1 MTRNPVYVHP
11 DISVSEARLLMDREK
26 VAHLPVLDRQL
37 RLAGIATRKDLLKA
51 GPSLATSLDMYEIS
65 YLLSKLT
72 IEKVMTKDVITVSET
87 EVVEE
92 AARTMADNSISCLPV
107 TRGGLLVG
115 IITVKD
121 LFQMFVTAFGARH
134 AGVRVGFVMSDR
146 PGQIAKL
153 AGAIAKQGGNIVSFV
168 TREGGSLQE
177 RGGTLKITGLDRS
190 AVEGIFKQA
199 DAEILDIR

>member
-1 MTRNPVYVHP
+1 MTRNPVYVQP
-11 DISVSEARLLMDREK
+11 DIAVSEARLIMDREK
-26 VAHLPVLDRQL
+26 VAHLTVLDRQQ
-37 RLAGIATRKDLLKA
+37 RLAGIVTRKDMLKA

-72 IEKVMTKDVITVSET
+72 IEKVMTKDVITVGEN

-92 AARTMADNSISCLPV
+92 AARTMADNNISCLPV
-107 TRGGLLVG
+107 MRGGLLVG

-134 AGVRVGFVMSDR
+134 AGVRVGFIMSDR
-146 PGQIAKL
+146 PGEMAKL
-153 AGAIAKQGGNIVSFV
+153 AGAIAEQGGNIVSFV

-190 AVEGIFKQA
+190 AVEVIFRQA
-199 DAEILDIR
+199 DAKILDIR